1 MTANTGKS
9 IARFARYRVIRTLW
23 HRLGS
28 IVALLLLGFFLGRFS
43 GVLDEPEKVALG
55 AELAPSA
62 PAVPTRPEPPDRT
75 AEAAPSGPFALPTT
89 VPHSG
94 EIATGERAVGPG
106 LADLPDGYEAR
117 RLPAPLALPAPI
129 VPAPPTTLIA
139 VVIDD
144 VGFVEAAT
152 EMAIALD
159 PLFTLSFLPYGDH
172 IEKFAAQARDA
183 GHEVLL
189 HMPMQPSGAIDP
201 GPNALLSG
209 LSAAEIRQRLG
220 AAFARVPQA
229 VGLNNHMGSLLTTD
243 AEAMAVVLDEVM
255 ARGMMALDSV
265 TTPNTVI
272 GELAAALGVPN
283 SSRDVFLDNDRDPAL
298 IALQLEELERVAR
311 ATGSAIA
318 LCHPYEE
325 TIAALNAWWPAARAR
340 GVQLVPISALA
351 RPALDHPMVVARV
364 PAEDVDNP

>member
-1 MTANTGKS
+1 MAADIGKS
-9 IARFARYRVIRTLW
+9 TARFARYRALRTLW
-23 HRLGS
+23 LRLGS
-28 IVALLLLGFFLGRFS
+28 VVALLLLGFFLGRFS
-43 GVLDEPEKVALG
+43 GVLDEPVRVALD
-55 AELAPSA
+55 ADIAPSA
-62 PAVPTRPEPPDRT
+62 PASPAMPEAPTIT
-75 AEAAPSGPFALPTT
+75 TEAPPSGPFAMPTT

-94 EIATGERAVGPG
+94 GTATVERTVGPG
-106 LADLPDGYEAR
+106 LAELPDGYEAL
-117 RLPAPLALPAPI
+117 RLPAPLALPAPA
-129 VPAPPTTLIA
+129 VPPPATTLVA

-172 IEKFAAQARDA
+172 IERFAAQARDA

-243 AEAMAVVLDEVM
+243 AEAMAVVLDEIM

-272 GELAAALGVPN
+272 GELAAALGVP
-283 SSRDVFLDNDRDPAL
+283 SGSRDVFLDNDRDPAL
-298 IALQLEELERVAR
+298 IALQLKELERVAR

-340 GVQLVPISALA
+340 GIQLVPISALA

-364 PAEDVDNP
+364 PTKDSDNP

>member
-1 MTANTGKS
+1 MAGDVRKS
-9 IARFARYRVIRTLW
+9 TARFARYRALRILWIRF
-23 HRLGS
+23 GS
-28 IVALLLLGFFLGRFS
+28 VVALLLLGFILGRFS
-43 GVLDEPEKVALG
+43 GVLVRPVEIALDSG
-55 AELAPSA
+55 IAPSA
-62 PAVPTRPEPPDRT
+62 LAVPTTPEPPNRT
-75 AEAAPSGPFALPTT
+75 TEASPPGPFAMPTT

-94 EIATGERAVGPG
+94 GRASVDRAVGPSP
-106 LADLPDGYEAR
+106 AELPDGYQAL
-117 RLPAPLALPAPI
+117 RLPPLLALPSPA
-129 VPAPPTTLIA
+129 VPPPATTLVA

-144 VGFVEAAT
+144 VGFVESAT

-172 IEKFAAQARDA
+172 VEKFAAQAREA
-183 GHEVLL
+183 GHEILL

-209 LSAAEIRQRLG
+209 LSADEIRARLG

-243 AEAMAVVLDEVM
+243 AAAMAVVLDEIM

-272 GELAAALGVPN
+272 GELAVALGVPTE
-283 SSRDVFLDNDRDPAL
+283 SRDVFLDNDRDPAL

-325 TIAALNAWWPAARAR
+325 TIAALKAWWPAARAR

-364 PAEDVDNP
+364 PAEDDINR